1 MEPVA
6 RCSIRVVFRTGGSQ
20 SDPRQQINE
29 ITAFLDGSVVYGSDE
44 ARAAE
49 LRTFENGKLATSD
62 GDLLPFNEAGLANAG
77 GASSSL
83 FLAGDVRANENA
95 ALSAMQTLWVRE
107 HNNWA
112 EQIAAGDPSLS
123 DQEIFQQARAIVIA
137 EMQAITFNE
146 FLPALLGY
154 DAIAAYQGYDAS
166 VNPGIAN
173 AFSTA
178 AYRFG
183 HSMLSSEL
191 LRLNN
196 DGSAAEEGNLQLS
209 DASFAPHELINN
221 GIDSVLLGAATQRA
235 QQIDNQVVDDIR
247 NFLFGPPGAG
257 GFDLASLNIQR
268 GRDHGLADYNQM
280 RADFGLDPV
289 QSFSE
294 ITSDPEL
301 AAQLEELYG
310 DVNNIDGW
318 VGGLAEDHLAG
329 SNLGALFTT
338 IIAVQFSRIRD
349 GDANW
354 YKNLFSGRQL
364 AQIESTTLSDVIE
377 RNTEITG
384 LRENVFYEDSVL
396 YFHAHGRKPADVS
409 LVVAE
414 DQIELVDRRSGE
426 VIDSRSVD
434 DLSEVHIIGSKS
446 AGDHITIDLRQADT
460 TVVDNVVI
468 YGGQELRNSI
478 TVLSSPESDDVVV
491 DGNQLTV
498 NGTTIDYSGIGLIQW
513 LSGPRED
520 NIEVISEGEA
530 RFVVEDGHP
539 RPDRPDGPRPDR
551 GRPRPTEAIAESDR
565 QRRERSDSPRQLAPG
580 DLDAADAIFAQL
592 GDSLTDPIGGPPP
605 RI

>member
-1 MEPVA
+1 M
-6 RCSIRVVFRTGGSQ
+6 
-20 SDPRQQINE
+20 
-29 ITAFLDGSVVYGSDE
+29 
-44 ARAAE
+44 
-49 LRTFENGKLATSD
+49 
-62 GDLLPFNEAGLANAG
+62 
-77 GASSSL
+77 
-83 FLAGDVRANENA
+83 
-95 ALSAMQTLWVRE
+95 
-107 HNNWA
+107 
-112 EQIAAGDPSLS
+112 
-123 DQEIFQQARAIVIA
+123 
-137 EMQAITFNE
+137 
-146 FLPALLGY
+146 
-154 DAIAAYQGYDAS
+154 
-166 VNPGIAN
+166 
-173 AFSTA
+173 
-178 AYRFG
+178 
-183 HSMLSSEL
+183 
-191 LRLNN
+191 
-196 DGSAAEEGNLQLS
+196 
-209 DASFAPHELINN
+209 
-221 GIDSVLLGAATQRA
+221 
-235 QQIDNQVVDDIR
+235 
-247 NFLFGPPGAG
+247 
-257 GFDLASLNIQR
+257 
-268 GRDHGLADYNQM
+268 
-280 RADFGLDPV
+280 
-289 QSFSE
+289 
-294 ITSDPEL
+294 
-301 AAQLEELYG
+301 
-310 DVNNIDGW
+310 
-318 VGGLAEDHLAG
+318 GGLAEDHLAG

-338 IIAVQFSRIRD
+338 IIADQFSRIRD